1 MSRPPVRL
9 TRSGLVIDGREEVL
23 LCASLFS
30 FRIPRP
36 QWRSRLEKV
45 RDAGYRAIDLYIPW
59 NHHERSPGVWDFS
72 GDRDVGSF
80 IDVAHEVGL
89 LVIARPGPYICSEWD
104 GGGLPAWLTLD
115 RGLRVRQFEPRYLA
129 HVEEWFARVMPL
141 LARRQYGAGGA
152 IIAVQL
158 ENELDFFDCDDRGR
172 YIGALRDL
180 AVNAGISVPLV
191 ACAGQGDLHGATGHA
206 EGVIPTVNFYPS
218 DTSPFVEPEARHY
231 SAALEDRDLPL
242 LVTETN
248 RRHATLRRLLVS
260 GAKLLAPYL
269 QASGFNHGFTPSVG
283 NWGNPGGFMSHDYD
297 FGGLL
302 SPIGEERAEVADARI
317 LAALVRT
324 LGESLAA
331 GTARAADQ
339 TFSTD
344 SATSSSPSL
353 VALDGGGELIG
364 IPNLGALPAEVT
376 LPARSGVPEVA
387 FTVPAESCALVL
399 RELPL
404 HPYGIDAFVAL
415 SSADLVTADEC
426 GLEFVSRTDAVIA
439 LRMGPAV
446 PQPFPDDGGDVAVEQ
461 QGAIVLLRFRAPSI
475 DRPVRIAIG
484 DWAITMKH
492 SDDFGPPPIQ
502 HRVESILTDVREVTA
517 AIQGSVSSHVLPPSA
532 EELAVYRGRVRYAAA
547 LENVEELLI
556 AGAGDII
563 DVSLDGR
570 AAASLAG
577 FGATAR
583 LTTAGARRLDV
594 TAEIWGHP
602 NFDDARLPGLR
613 LGSLRGLGGVWSIV
627 GSTDVSSLWQVEG
640 HWADD
645 LAPLRDLG
653 GWSSTRLGDPVTYR
667 RALPI
672 DGTREH
678 ALHLGLTSGSVN
690 ILIDGLARTVSAED
704 PWLILAAGHGRAVS
718 MTAPHVPGFLN
729 GAQLLT
735 LERVMG
741 WRAEAQSDD
750 ALIDGVLG
758 PVAITDPRRLNTTLP
773 VSLSASEEM
782 LFDVAVPPGG
792 LSFRFIGHQARVSA
806 FAAGRL
812 LGRVWLDDP
821 QAPPFTGGDGG
832 RIWLPACWNAGSIRV
847 MVFAT
852 SGARTPEFG
861 GILATPVG
869 E

>member
-45 RDAGYRAIDLYIPW
+45 RDSGYRAIDLYIPW
-59 NHHERSPGVWDFS
+59 NHHERSPGVWDFA
-72 GDRDVGSF
+72 GDRDVGAF
-80 IDVAHEVGL
+80 IDLAHEVGL

-104 GGGLPAWLTLD
+104 GGGLPAWLALD
-115 RGLRVRQFEPRYLA
+115 RGLRLRQFEPRYLA
-129 HVEEWFARVMPL
+129 HVEEWFAHVMPL
-141 LARRQYGAGGA
+141 IALRQYGAGGPVV
-152 IIAVQL
+152 AVQL

-172 YIGALRDL
+172 YVGALRDL
-180 AVNAGISVPLV
+180 ALSSGIRVPLI

-206 EGVIPTVNFYPS
+206 EDVIPTVNFYPN
-218 DTSPFVEPEARHY
+218 DMSPFVESEARHY
-231 SAALEDRDLPL
+231 SAALEDRGLPL

-302 SPIGEERAEVADARI
+302 SPVGEERAEVADARI

-331 GTARAADQ
+331 GRTRAADR
-339 TFSTD
+339 TYSID
-344 SATSSSPSL
+344 SATSSAPSL
-353 VALDGGGELIG
+353 IALNGGGELIG
-364 IPNLGALPAEVT
+364 IPNLTHVPAEVT

-387 FTVPAESCALVL
+387 FTVPAEGCALVL

-404 HPYGIDAFVAL
+404 HPYGIDAFLAL
-415 SSADLVTADEC
+415 ATADLIAADEH
-426 GLEFVSRTDAVIA
+426 GLEFVSKTDAVIA
-439 LRMGPAV
+439 LRPGPAM
-446 PQPFPDDGGDVAVEQ
+446 QQTSPDDDADVSVEQ
-461 QGAIVLLRFRAPSI
+461 RGAIVLLRFRTPSI
-475 DRPVRIAIG
+475 NRPMRIAIG
-484 DWAITMKH
+484 DWTITMRH
-492 SDDFGPPPIQ
+492 FDDYGPASIDD
-502 HRVESILTDVREVTA
+502 RVESILTDVREVTA
-517 AIQGSVSSHVLPPSA
+517 VIQGSVSSHVLPPSA

-547 LENVEELLI
+547 LENVEELLV
-556 AGAGDII
+556 AGAGDLV
-563 DVSLDGR
+563 DLSLDGR
-570 AAASLAG
+570 AAVSLAG

-583 LTTAGARRLDV
+583 LATAGARRVDA

-602 NFDDARLPGLR
+602 NFDDARLPALR
-613 LGSLRGLGGVWSIV
+613 LGSLRGLGSVWSIV
-627 GSTDVSSLWQVEG
+627 GSTDVSSLWRVQG

-645 LAPLRDLG
+645 LAPLRELG

-678 ALHLGLTSGSVN
+678 ALHLGLASGSVN
-690 ILIDGLARTVSAED
+690 VMVDGSRRTVSADD
-704 PWLILAAGHGRAVS
+704 PWLFLAAGQGRTVS
-718 MTAPHVPGFLN
+718 VTGPHTPGLLN
-729 GAQLLT
+729 GAQLLS
-735 LERVMG
+735 LERVTG
-741 WRAEAQSDD
+741 WRAEAQNDD

-758 PVAITDPRRLNTTLP
+758 PAATTDPRRPDITLP
-773 VSLSASEEM
+773 ASLSPGEEL
-782 LFDVAVPPGG
+782 LFEVSVPPGG
-792 LSFRFIGHQARVSA
+792 LSIRFTGHQVRASA

-847 MVFAT
+847 IVFAT
-852 SGARTPEFG
+852 PGARTPEFG
-861 GILATPVG
+861 GIVATPVG